1 MRIGS
6 ASSVVPA
13 GRSWWPLALV
23 ALAFALFGL
32 STPGPGHAQGIGDLA
47 VAPTRIILEGRTRT
61 AQVSLLNKGSTPAT
75 YRISIINMQ
84 MTESGEYR
92 RVEESGVDGGY
103 AGSLVR
109 YAPRQVELA
118 PGKSQTVRIIL
129 RKPGGLKEGEY
140 RSHIL
145 FQAVPDPTVG
155 QSVEVTTTE
164 EGLSIRLVVVPAI
177 TIPLIVRHGTLD
189 ATASLSNLQLAAAG
203 ATPDG
208 RPSLKFQ
215 INRSGDRSVFGDI
228 SIAYHPPGSTQ
239 EYIIGEISQLAVYTP
254 NSRRSVTMPLRVPE
268 HVKLAGG
275 RIAVQYRARDDDGK
289 GDVLATAELNVP

>member
-13 GRSWWPLALV
+13 GRSWRPLAL
-23 ALAFALFGL
+23 ALAFALPVL
-32 STPGPGHAQGIGDLA
+32 SAPGPAPAQGIGDLA
-47 VAPTRIILEGRTRT
+47 VAPTRIILEGRART
-61 AQVSLLNKGSTPAT
+61 AQVSLLNKGSIPAT

-92 RVEESGVDGGY
+92 RVEETGVDGGY
-103 AGSLVR
+103 ADALVR

-129 RKPGGLKEGEY
+129 RKPGGLEEGEY

-145 FQAVPDPTVG
+145 FQAVPDPTAG
-155 QSVEVTTTE
+155 QSVEVTTRE
-164 EGLSIRLVVVPAI
+164 EGLSIRLIVVPAI
-177 TIPLIVRHGTLD
+177 TIPLIVRHGKLA

-208 RPSLKFQ
+208 RPALAFQ
-215 INRSGDRSVFGDI
+215 INRAGDRSVFGDI
-228 SIAYHPPGSTQ
+228 SIAYHPPGSTE
-239 EYIIGEISQLAVYTP
+239 EYIIGEINQLAVYTP
-254 NSRRSVTMPLRVPE
+254 NSHRRVTMPLRVPE
-268 HVKLAGG
+268 HVTLAGG

-289 GDVLATAELNVP
+289 GDVLATGQLNVP